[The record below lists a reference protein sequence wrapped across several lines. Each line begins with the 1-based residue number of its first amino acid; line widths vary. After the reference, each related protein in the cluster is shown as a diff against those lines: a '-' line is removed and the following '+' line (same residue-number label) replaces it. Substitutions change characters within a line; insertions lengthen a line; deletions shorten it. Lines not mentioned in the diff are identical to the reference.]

1 MKTIVIVGCGFM
13 GSMHAQAYAQIRGA
27 KIAAL
32 VDNRASAKRAMEAL
46 GVDAPLFKD
55 LATALKSVDV
65 DVVDICL
72 PTPLHEEA
80 ALLALKHG
88 KAVFIEKPIALD
100 MAAAKR
106 IVAAAAKAK
115 APVQVG
121 QCIRFWPEYQALE
134 EVVKSGR
141 LGRLLSLS
149 LQRRSPIPT
158 HSAGNWLLDGT
169 LSGGAAVDLH
179 VHDTDFVL
187 HLLGLPKAVTSA
199 ATVDKHGMSHI
210 FTTYDFPGKAV
221 VSEGGWNYPPKYA
234 FQMAYQAV
242 FERGAV
248 EFDSGSGAF
257 FTRGT
262 SAKKPLPVR
271 QPRVGASKAK
281 TGNISSLGGYY
292 NELASFVADVEAGK
306 MPKTATPQHAADSL
320 RVVLAEV
327 ESARKGRTVN
337 LKA

>member
-1 MKTIVIVGCGFM
+1 MIVGCGFM

-27 KIAAL
+27 KIVAL
-32 VDNRASAKRAMEAL
+32 VDERAAAKKAMQAL
-46 GVDAPLFKD
+46 GVDAPMFKD
-55 LATALKSVDV
+55 LATALASADA
-65 DVVDICL
+65 DIVDICL
-72 PTPLHEEA
+72 PTPRHEAA

-106 IVAAAAKAK
+106 IVAAATKAK
-115 APVQVG
+115 VPVQVG
-121 QCIRFWPEYQALE
+121 QCIRFWPEYQALV
-134 EVVKSGR
+134 EVVESGS

-210 FTTYDFPGKAV
+210 FTTYDFPGMAV

-248 EFDSGSGAF
+248 EFDSGAGVF
-257 FTRGT
+257 VTRGT
-262 SAKKPLPVR
+262 SAKKPLAVR

-292 NELASFVADVEAGK
+292 NELASFVADVESGK
-306 MPKTATPQHAADSL
+306 MPKTATPQQAADSL